1 MDQPDGIRIL
11 AGMAGK
17 ASADVNMPE
26 GEATAELVVPVSA
39 VLASEEPDKSY
50 LWVIDE
56 SAKTV
61 SLRPVVARRLTDRGI
76 IVEQGIEPGEWIATA
91 GVHFLKEG
99 QQVEIL
105 AEGSSAP

>member
-1 MDQPDGIRIL
+1 
-11 AGMAGK
+11 AA
-17 ASADVNMPE
+17 ASIPE
-26 GEATAELVVPVSA
+26 GDATAELVVPVSA
-39 VLASEEPDKSY
+39 VLASEEPGKSHV
-50 LWVIDE
+50 WVIDE

-76 IVEQGIEPGEWIATA
+76 IVEQGLEPGEWIATA
-91 GVHFLKEG
+91 GVHFLEEG